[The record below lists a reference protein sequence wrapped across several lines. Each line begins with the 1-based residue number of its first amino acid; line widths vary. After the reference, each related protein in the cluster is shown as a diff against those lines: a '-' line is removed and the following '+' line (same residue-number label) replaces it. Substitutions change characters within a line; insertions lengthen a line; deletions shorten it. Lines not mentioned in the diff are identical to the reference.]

1 MAAILDGSPS
11 TSAGGAP
18 RTACDGDG
26 EGPDRWHL
34 GMPRPGPY
42 HRSPG
47 QIGSM
52 AVTKNKGPG
61 DLPGPSTMHF
71 SRELLLVPVVPA
83 DQPRFFEAGRESLGW
98 QFLEQLYA
106 VVLARLMQFW

>member
-1 MAAILDGSPS
+1 MAARPPARGVRREPRATGTVKGPIDGTWECLGRALSTAFRGKLGVSP
-11 TSAGGAP
+11 
-18 RTACDGDG
+18 
-26 EGPDRWHL
+26 L
-34 GMPRPGPY
+34 
-42 HRSPG
+42 
-47 QIGSM
+47 Q
-52 AVTKNKGPG
+52 KNKGPG